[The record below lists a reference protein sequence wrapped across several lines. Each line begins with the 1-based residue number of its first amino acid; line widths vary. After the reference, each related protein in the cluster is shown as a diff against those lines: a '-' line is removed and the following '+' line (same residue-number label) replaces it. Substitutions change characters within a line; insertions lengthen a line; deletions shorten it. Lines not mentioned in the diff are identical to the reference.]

1 MAGIFSKL
9 ISGELPSYKV
19 FEDDNFFAFLDIRPM
34 VKGHTLVIPKKETDY
49 IFDIEDEEY
58 TSLMLTAKKIA
69 KAIKIVVPCTKV
81 GMTVI
86 GLEVPHAHI
95 HLMPVNAVG
104 DMSFKNPVVELSTA
118 EFQQLAE
125 DISKAI

>member
-19 FEDDNFFAFLDIRPM
+19 YEDDKFFAFLDIRPM

-58 TSLMLTAKKIA
+58 TSLLLTAKKIA
-69 KAIKIVVPCTKV
+69 KAIKVVVPCTKV

-95 HLMPVNAVG
+95 HLMPINAVG

-125 DISKAI
+125 DISNAV